1 MTQEQFFK
9 ILKRSVVV
17 PYLISDPSD
26 IRFPIGM
33 VIGILSWHIPPD
45 IRYQENSRLLPA
57 RFRTHEIVDPWHK
70 LYLES
75 LSAIIDTP
83 RILIAIWRNREQ

>member
-33 VIGILSWHIPPD
+33 VIGILGWHIPLN
-45 IRYQENSRLLPA
+45 ITYQEKSPLLPFHLRA
-57 RFRTHEIVDPWHK
+57 HKETDPAYRR
-70 LYLES
+70 YLES
-75 LSAIIDTP
+75 LSVVRRTP